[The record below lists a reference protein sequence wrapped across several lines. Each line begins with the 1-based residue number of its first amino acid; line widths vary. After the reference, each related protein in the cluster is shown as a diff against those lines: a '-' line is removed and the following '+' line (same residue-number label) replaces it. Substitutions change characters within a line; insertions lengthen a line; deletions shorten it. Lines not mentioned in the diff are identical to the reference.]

1 MRESPSEPT
10 DQDAP
15 LTQHPHRL
23 PAFFR
28 SHLES
33 LSGVGLLLGTL
44 FFAASLT
51 PTLVPRTYLTQGVLA
66 GACLAAGYGL
76 GVLWHWLWAYLE
88 LPEPRARAA
97 RIVNAVITVVCLSV
111 LALFLWRA
119 ADWQNTIRALM
130 QMEPVTSAHPFK
142 VCATALITFTAL
154 LALGRLFK
162 LLARFVARHV
172 RRVVPR
178 RVANVTGA
186 AIAVLI
192 FWSLANNVFFRAALH
207 VLDASFREYDA
218 LLEPERPQPSDGAK
232 TGGPGS
238 LIAWNELGRAGR
250 EFIASGPNA
259 SEIRAQTGRD
269 AQEPIRVY
277 VGLRGADTPQAR
289 AALALEEMKRVGA
302 FKRSTLLVVTPT
314 GTGWIDPAAMDSVE
328 YLLHGD
334 VASVAL
340 QYSYLS
346 SPLSLLAQPEYGSEA
361 ARALFSAVYGYWTT
375 LPHDQRPKL
384 YLHGLSLG
392 AMNSARSAELFE
404 MIGDPIHGALWS
416 GPPFESRIWRAITDA
431 RNPDSPAW
439 RPELRDGSFVR
450 FMNQHGSPVPADA
463 PWGPMR
469 IVFLQYASDAVTFFD
484 YRDLYRRPAWMDPPY
499 GPDVSPELR
508 WVPVVTMLQ
517 LALDMSVSTET
528 PIGYGHVYAPQHYV
542 DAWLAVTGA
551 PGWTPGALDSL
562 KQHLAERMRA
572 AMGDADGREGAYE
585 NRGG

>member
-1 MRESPSEPT
+1 MP
-10 DQDAP
+10 QG
-15 LTQHPHRL
+15 PHRRL
-23 PAFFR
+23 PAFFQ

-51 PTLVPRTYLTQGVLA
+51 PTLVPRTHLTQGVLA

-88 LPEPRARAA
+88 LPEPRGRAA
-97 RIVNAVITVVCLSV
+97 RIINAAITVACLAV
-111 LALFLWRA
+111 LVLFLWRA
-119 ADWQNTIRALM
+119 AHWQNTIRALM
-130 QMEPVTSAHPFK
+130 DMEPVTSAHPFK
-142 VCATALITFTAL
+142 VSAIAL
-154 LALGRLFK
+154 LTFAVLLGLGRLFK
-162 LLARFVARHV
+162 LVTRALAAQV

-178 RVANVTGA
+178 RVANVAGA
-186 AIAVLI
+186 VIAIVI
-192 FWSLANNVFFRAALH
+192 FWSLANNVLFRAALH
-207 VLDASFREYDA
+207 VLDASFREFDA
-218 LLEPERPQPSDGAK
+218 LLEPDRPQPTAPGK
-232 TGGPGS
+232 TGGPES
-238 LIAWNELGRAGR
+238 LISWQQLGRAGR
-250 EFIASGPNA
+250 EFIASGPSA
-259 SEIRAQTGRD
+259 EEIRAQTGRD
-269 AQEPIRVY
+269 ALEPIRVY
-277 VGLRGADTPQAR
+277 VGLPGADSPAAR
-289 AALALEEMKRVGA
+289 AKLALAEMKRVGA
-302 FKRSTLLVVTPT
+302 FERSTLVVVTPT
-314 GTGWIDPAAMDSVE
+314 GTGWIDPAAMDSLE

-361 ARALFSAVYGYWTT
+361 ARALFAEVYGYWTT
-375 LPHDQRPKL
+375 LPKASRPKL

-404 MIGDPIHGALWS
+404 MIGDPIQGALWS
-416 GPPFESRIWRAITDA
+416 GPPFESRVWRHITDA
-431 RNPDSPAW
+431 RNPESPAW
-439 RPELRDGSFVR
+439 LPEFRDGAFVR
-450 FMNQHGSPVPADA
+450 FMNQHGSPVPADT

-469 IVFLQYASDAVTFFD
+469 IVFLQYASDAITFFD
-484 YRDLYRRPAWMDPPY
+484 FRDLYRRPAWMYPPY

-528 PIGYGHVYAPQHYV
+528 PIGFGHVYAPQHYV

-551 PGWTPGALDSL
+551 PDWAPDALASL
-562 KQHLAERMRA
+562 KRHLIARAQA
-572 AMGDADGREGAYE
+572 AMDDSDGGQAAYE

>member
-1 MRESPSEPT
+1 MP
-10 DQDAP
+10 QG
-15 LTQHPHRL
+15 PHRRL
-23 PAFFR
+23 PAFFQ

-51 PTLVPRTYLTQGVLA
+51 PTLVPRTHLTQGVLA

-88 LPEPRARAA
+88 LPEPRGRAA
-97 RIVNAVITVVCLSV
+97 RIINAAITVACLAV
-111 LALFLWRA
+111 LVLFLWRA
-119 ADWQNTIRALM
+119 AHWQNTIRALM
-130 QMEPVTSAHPFK
+130 DMEPVTSAHPFK
-142 VCATALITFTAL
+142 VSAIAL
-154 LALGRLFK
+154 LTFAVLLGLGRLFK
-162 LLARFVARHV
+162 LVTRALAAQV

-178 RVANVTGA
+178 RVANVAGA
-186 AIAVLI
+186 VIAIVI
-192 FWSLANNVFFRAALH
+192 FWSLANNVLFRAALH
-207 VLDASFREYDA
+207 VLDASFREFDA
-218 LLEPERPQPSDGAK
+218 LLEPDRPQPTAPGK
-232 TGGPGS
+232 TGGPES
-238 LIAWNELGRAGR
+238 LISWQQLGRAGR
-250 EFIASGPNA
+250 EFIASGPSA
-259 SEIRAQTGRD
+259 EEIRAQTGRD
-269 AQEPIRVY
+269 ALEPIRVY
-277 VGLRGADTPQAR
+277 VGLPGADSPAAR
-289 AALALEEMKRVGA
+289 ATLALAEMKRVGA
-302 FKRSTLLVVTPT
+302 FQRSTLVVVTPT
-314 GTGWIDPAAMDSVE
+314 GTGWIDPAAMDSLE

-361 ARALFSAVYGYWTT
+361 ARALFAEVYGYWTT
-375 LPHDQRPKL
+375 LPKASRPKL

-404 MIGDPIHGALWS
+404 MIGDPIQGALWS
-416 GPPFESRIWRAITDA
+416 GPPFESRVWRHITDA
-431 RNPDSPAW
+431 RNPGSPAW
-439 RPELRDGSFVR
+439 LPEFRDGAFVR
-450 FMNQHGSPVPADA
+450 FMNQHGSPVPADT

-469 IVFLQYASDAVTFFD
+469 IVFLQYASDAITFFD
-484 YRDLYRRPAWMDPPY
+484 FRDLYRRPAWMYPPY

-528 PIGYGHVYAPQHYV
+528 PIGFGHVYAPQHYV

-551 PGWTPGALDSL
+551 PDWAPDALASL
-562 KQHLAERMRA
+562 KRHLIARAQA
-572 AMGDADGREGAYE
+572 AMDDSDGGQAAYE

>member
-1 MRESPSEPT
+1 MP
-10 DQDAP
+10 QG
-15 LTQHPHRL
+15 PHRRL
-23 PAFFR
+23 PAFFQ

-51 PTLVPRTYLTQGVLA
+51 PTLVPRTHLTQGVLA

-88 LPEPRARAA
+88 LPEPRGRAA
-97 RIVNAVITVVCLSV
+97 RIINAAITVACLAV
-111 LALFLWRA
+111 LVLFLWRA
-119 ADWQNTIRALM
+119 AHWQNTIRALM
-130 QMEPVTSAHPFK
+130 DMEPVTSAHPFK
-142 VCATALITFTAL
+142 VSAIAL
-154 LALGRLFK
+154 LTFAVLLGLGRLFK
-162 LLARFVARHV
+162 LVTRALAAQV

-178 RVANVTGA
+178 RVANVAGA
-186 AIAVLI
+186 VIAIVI
-192 FWSLANNVFFRAALH
+192 FWSLANNVLFRAALH
-207 VLDASFREYDA
+207 VLDASFREFDA
-218 LLEPERPQPSDGAK
+218 LLEPDRPQPTAPGK
-232 TGGPGS
+232 TGGPES
-238 LIAWNELGRAGR
+238 LISWQQLGRAGR
-250 EFIASGPNA
+250 EFIASGPSA
-259 SEIRAQTGRD
+259 DEIRAQTGRD
-269 AQEPIRVY
+269 ALEPIRVY
-277 VGLRGADTPQAR
+277 VGLPGADSPAAR
-289 AALALEEMKRVGA
+289 AKLALAEMKRVGA
-302 FKRSTLLVVTPT
+302 FERSTLVVVTPT
-314 GTGWIDPAAMDSVE
+314 GTGWIDPAAMDSLE

-361 ARALFSAVYGYWTT
+361 ARALFAEVYGYWTT
-375 LPHDQRPKL
+375 LPKASRPKL

-404 MIGDPIHGALWS
+404 MIGDPIQGALWS
-416 GPPFESRIWRAITDA
+416 GPPFESRVWRHITDA
-431 RNPDSPAW
+431 RNPGSPAW
-439 RPELRDGSFVR
+439 LPEFRDGAFVR
-450 FMNQHGSPVPADA
+450 FMNQHGSPVPADT

-469 IVFLQYASDAVTFFD
+469 IVFLQYASDAITFFD
-484 YRDLYRRPAWMDPPY
+484 FRDLYRRPAWMYPPY

-528 PIGYGHVYAPQHYV
+528 PIGFGHVYAPQHYV

-551 PGWTPGALDSL
+551 PDWAPDALASL
-562 KQHLAERMRA
+562 KRHLIARAQA
-572 AMGDADGREGAYE
+572 AMDDSDGGQAAYE

>member
-1 MRESPSEPT
+1 MP
-10 DQDAP
+10 QG
-15 LTQHPHRL
+15 PHRRL
-23 PAFFR
+23 PAFFQ

-51 PTLVPRTYLTQGVLA
+51 PTLVPRTYVTQGVLG

-88 LPEPRARAA
+88 LPEPQGRAA
-97 RIVNAVITVVCLSV
+97 RIVNGAITLICAAVL
-111 LALFLWRA
+111 LAFLWRA

-130 QMEPVTSAHPFK
+130 QMPPVPSAHPFK
-142 VCATALITFTAL
+142 VCITALATFAVL

-162 LLARFVARHV
+162 LVTRFVAVRV

-186 AIAVLI
+186 AIAILI

-218 LLEPERPQPSDGAK
+218 LLEPERPRPTASNK
-232 TGGPGS
+232 TGGPDS
-238 LIAWNELGRAGR
+238 LIAWQQLGRAGR
-250 EFIASGPNA
+250 EFIASGA
-259 SEIRAQTGRD
+259 SAADIRAQTGQD
-269 AQEPIRVY
+269 ALEPIRVY
-277 VGLRGADTPQAR
+277 VGLPGADTPAAR
-289 AALALEEMKRVGA
+289 AKLALAEMKRVGA
-302 FKRSTLLVVTPT
+302 FDRSTLVVVTPT
-314 GTGWIDPAAMDSVE
+314 GTGWIDPAAMDALE

-334 VASVAL
+334 VASVGL

-361 ARALFSAVYGYWTT
+361 ARALFVEVYGYWTT
-375 LPHDQRPKL
+375 LPKDKRPKL

-404 MIGDPIHGALWS
+404 MIGDPIQGALWS
-416 GPPFESRIWRAITDA
+416 GPPFESRVWRAITDA
-431 RNPDSPAW
+431 RNPGSPAW
-439 RPELRDGSFVR
+439 RPELRDGAFVR
-450 FMNQHGSPVPADA
+450 FMNQQGSPVPADA

-469 IVFLQYASDAVTFFD
+469 IVFLQYASDAITFFD
-484 YRDLYRRPAWMDPPY
+484 FRDLYRRPAWMDPPY
-499 GPDVSPELR
+499 GPDVSPQLR

-517 LALDMSVSTET
+517 LALDMSVSTDT
-528 PIGYGHVYAPQHYV
+528 PLGYGHVYAPQHYV

-551 PGWTPGALDSL
+551 TGWTPDALARL
-562 KQHLAERMRA
+562 KQHLLDRA
-572 AMGDADGREGAYE
+572 HAALADGDNAHAAYE
-585 NRGG
+585 HRGG

>member
-1 MRESPSEPT
+1 MPSPQGP
-10 DQDAP
+10 AR
-15 LTQHPHRL
+15 RL
-23 PAFFR
+23 PTWFR

-51 PTLVPRTYLTQGVLA
+51 PTLVPRTFVTQGVLA

-97 RIVNAVITVVCLSV
+97 RVTNALITVLCLSV
-111 LALFLWRA
+111 LILFLWRA

-142 VCATALITFTAL
+142 VSATALATFSVL

-162 LLARFVARHV
+162 WMARAVSTQV

-178 RVANVTGA
+178 RVANVAGA
-186 AIAVLI
+186 AIAILI

-218 LLEPERPQPSDGAK
+218 LIEPERPQPADPAK
-232 TGGPGS
+232 TGSPAS
-238 LIAWNELGRAGR
+238 LIAWKQLGRAGR
-250 EFIASGPNA
+250 EYIASGPSA
-259 SEIRAQTGRD
+259 AEIRAQTGRD

-277 VGLRGADTPQAR
+277 VGLPGADTAQAR
-289 AALALEEMKRVGA
+289 ARLALDEMKRVGA
-302 FKRSTLLVVTPT
+302 FQRSALVVVTPT
-314 GTGWIDPAAMDSVE
+314 GTGWIDPAAMDTVE

-334 VASVAL
+334 VASVAI

-346 SPLSLLAQPEYGSEA
+346 SPLSLLAQPEYGAQA
-361 ARALFSAVYGYWTT
+361 ARALFTEIYHYWTA
-375 LPHDQRPKL
+375 LPKDKRPKL

-392 AMNSARSAELFE
+392 AMNSARSTELFE
-404 MIGDPIHGALWS
+404 MIGDPIQGALWS
-416 GPPFESRIWRAITDA
+416 GPPFESRVWRAITDA

-439 RPELRDGSFVR
+439 RPELRDGAFVR
-450 FMNQHGSPVPADA
+450 FMNQDGSPVPADA

-469 IVFLQYASDAVTFFD
+469 IVYLQYASDAVTFFD
-484 YRDLYRRPAWMDPPY
+484 YRDLYRRPAWMDAPY
-499 GPDVSPELR
+499 GPDVSPDLR
-508 WVPVVTMLQ
+508 WVPVVSMLQ
-517 LALDMSVSTET
+517 LALDMSVSTHT
-528 PIGYGHVYAPQHYV
+528 PIGYGHVYAPQHYA

-551 PGWTPGALDSL
+551 ADWPAEALAGL
-562 KQHLAERMRA
+562 KRHLKERMRA
-572 AMGDADGREGAYE
+572 AMDDGDGKEAAYD

>member
-1 MRESPSEPT
+1 MP
-10 DQDAP
+10 QG
-15 LTQHPHRL
+15 PHRRL
-23 PAFFR
+23 PAFFQ

-51 PTLVPRTYLTQGVLA
+51 PTLVPRTHLTQGVLA

-88 LPEPRARAA
+88 LPEPRGRAA
-97 RIVNAVITVVCLSV
+97 RIINAAITVACLAV
-111 LALFLWRA
+111 LVLFLWRA
-119 ADWQNTIRALM
+119 AHWQNTIRALM
-130 QMEPVTSAHPFK
+130 DMEPVTSAHPFK
-142 VCATALITFTAL
+142 VSAIAL
-154 LALGRLFK
+154 LTFAVLLGLGRLFK
-162 LLARFVARHV
+162 LVTRALAAQV

-178 RVANVTGA
+178 RVANVAGA
-186 AIAVLI
+186 VIAIVI
-192 FWSLANNVFFRAALH
+192 FWSLANNVLFRAALH
-207 VLDASFREYDA
+207 VLDASFREFDA
-218 LLEPERPQPSDGAK
+218 LLEPDRPQPTAPGK
-232 TGGPGS
+232 TGGPES
-238 LIAWNELGRAGR
+238 LISWQQLGRAGR
-250 EFIASGPNA
+250 EFIASGPSA
-259 SEIRAQTGRD
+259 EEIRAQTGRD
-269 AQEPIRVY
+269 ALEPIRVY
-277 VGLRGADTPQAR
+277 VGLPGADSPAAR
-289 AALALEEMKRVGA
+289 AKLALAEMKRVGA
-302 FKRSTLLVVTPT
+302 FERSTLVVVTPT
-314 GTGWIDPAAMDSVE
+314 GTGWIDPAAMDSLE

-361 ARALFSAVYGYWTT
+361 ARALFAEVYGYWTT
-375 LPHDQRPKL
+375 LPKASRPKL

-404 MIGDPIHGALWS
+404 MIGDPIQGALWS
-416 GPPFESRIWRAITDA
+416 GPPFESRVWRHITDA
-431 RNPDSPAW
+431 RNPGSPAW
-439 RPELRDGSFVR
+439 LPEFRDGAFVR
-450 FMNQHGSPVPADA
+450 FMNQHGSPVPADT

-469 IVFLQYASDAVTFFD
+469 IVFLQYASDAITFFD
-484 YRDLYRRPAWMDPPY
+484 FRDLYRRPAWMYPPY

-528 PIGYGHVYAPQHYV
+528 PIGFGHVYAPQHYV

-551 PGWTPGALDSL
+551 PDWAPDALASL
-562 KQHLAERMRA
+562 KRHLIARAQA
-572 AMGDADGREGAYE
+572 AMDDSDGGQAAYE

>member
-1 MRESPSEPT
+1 MPQGPPR
-10 DQDAP
+10 
-15 LTQHPHRL
+15 RL
-23 PAFFR
+23 PAFFQ

-51 PTLVPRTYLTQGVLA
+51 PTLVPRTHLTQGVLA

-88 LPEPRARAA
+88 LPEPRGRAA
-97 RIVNAVITVVCLSV
+97 RIINAAITVACLAV
-111 LALFLWRA
+111 LVLFLWRA
-119 ADWQNTIRALM
+119 AHWQNTIRALM
-130 QMEPVTSAHPFK
+130 DMEPVTSAHPFK
-142 VCATALITFTAL
+142 VSAIAL
-154 LALGRLFK
+154 LTFAVLLGLGRLFK
-162 LLARFVARHV
+162 LVTRALAAQV

-178 RVANVTGA
+178 RVANVAGA
-186 AIAVLI
+186 VIAIVI
-192 FWSLANNVFFRAALH
+192 FWSLANNVLFRAALH
-207 VLDASFREYDA
+207 VLDASFREFDA
-218 LLEPERPQPSDGAK
+218 LLEPDRPQPTAPGK
-232 TGGPGS
+232 TGGPES
-238 LIAWNELGRAGR
+238 LISWQQLGRAGR
-250 EFIASGPNA
+250 EFIASGPSA
-259 SEIRAQTGRD
+259 DEIRAQTGRD
-269 AQEPIRVY
+269 ALEPIRVY
-277 VGLRGADTPQAR
+277 VGLPGADSPAAR
-289 AALALEEMKRVGA
+289 AKLALAEMKRVGA
-302 FKRSTLLVVTPT
+302 FERSTLVVVTPT
-314 GTGWIDPAAMDSVE
+314 GTGWIDPAAMDSLE

-361 ARALFSAVYGYWTT
+361 ARALFAEVYGYWTT
-375 LPHDQRPKL
+375 LPKASRPKL

-404 MIGDPIHGALWS
+404 MIGDPIQGALWS
-416 GPPFESRIWRAITDA
+416 GPPFESRVWRHITDA
-431 RNPDSPAW
+431 RNPGSPAW
-439 RPELRDGSFVR
+439 LPEFRDGAFVR
-450 FMNQHGSPVPADA
+450 FMNQHGSPVPADT

-469 IVFLQYASDAVTFFD
+469 IVFLQYASDAITFFD
-484 YRDLYRRPAWMDPPY
+484 FRDLYRRPAWMYPPF

-528 PIGYGHVYAPQHYV
+528 PIGFGHVYAPQHYV

-551 PGWTPGALDSL
+551 PDWAPDALASL
-562 KQHLAERMRA
+562 KRHLIARAQA
-572 AMGDADGREGAYE
+572 AMDDSDGGQAAYE

>member
-1 MRESPSEPT
+1 MP
-10 DQDAP
+10 QG
-15 LTQHPHRL
+15 PHRRL
-23 PAFFR
+23 PAFFQ

-51 PTLVPRTYLTQGVLA
+51 PTLVPRTYVTQGVLG

-88 LPEPRARAA
+88 LPEPQGRTA
-97 RIVNAVITVVCLSV
+97 RIVNGAITLICAAVL
-111 LALFLWRA
+111 LAFLWRA

-130 QMEPVTSAHPFK
+130 QMPPVPSAHPFK
-142 VCATALITFTAL
+142 VCITALATFAVL

-162 LLARFVARHV
+162 LVTRFVAVRV

-186 AIAVLI
+186 AIAILI

-218 LLEPERPQPSDGAK
+218 LLEPERPRPTASNK
-232 TGGPGS
+232 TGGPDS
-238 LIAWNELGRAGR
+238 LIAWQQLGRAGR
-250 EFIASGPNA
+250 EFIASGA
-259 SEIRAQTGRD
+259 SAADIRAQTGQD
-269 AQEPIRVY
+269 ALEPIRVY
-277 VGLRGADTPQAR
+277 VGLPGADTPAAR
-289 AALALEEMKRVGA
+289 AKLALAEMKRVGA
-302 FKRSTLLVVTPT
+302 FDRSTLVVVTPT
-314 GTGWIDPAAMDSVE
+314 GTGWIDPAAMDALE

-334 VASVAL
+334 VASVGL

-361 ARALFSAVYGYWTT
+361 ARALFVEVYSYWTT
-375 LPHDQRPKL
+375 LPKDKRPKL

-404 MIGDPIHGALWS
+404 MIGDPIQGALWS
-416 GPPFESRIWRAITDA
+416 GPPFESRVWRAITDA
-431 RNPDSPAW
+431 RNPGSPAW
-439 RPELRDGSFVR
+439 RPELRDGAFVR
-450 FMNQHGSPVPADA
+450 FMNQQGSPVPADA

-469 IVFLQYASDAVTFFD
+469 IVFLQYASDAITFFD
-484 YRDLYRRPAWMDPPY
+484 LRDLYRRPAWMDPPY
-499 GPDVSPELR
+499 GPDVSPQLR

-517 LALDMSVSTET
+517 LALDMSVSTDT
-528 PIGYGHVYAPQHYV
+528 PLGYGHVYAPQHYV

-551 PGWTPGALDSL
+551 TGWTPDALARL
-562 KQHLAERMRA
+562 KQHLLDRA
-572 AMGDADGREGAYE
+572 HAALADGDNAHAAYE
-585 NRGG
+585 HRGG

>member
-1 MRESPSEPT
+1 MP
-10 DQDAP
+10 QG
-15 LTQHPHRL
+15 PHRRL
-23 PAFFR
+23 PAFFQ

-51 PTLVPRTYLTQGVLA
+51 PTLVPRTHLTQGVLA

-88 LPEPRARAA
+88 LPEPRGRAA
-97 RIVNAVITVVCLSV
+97 RIINAAITVACLAV
-111 LALFLWRA
+111 LVLFLWRA
-119 ADWQNTIRALM
+119 AHWQNTIRALM
-130 QMEPVTSAHPFK
+130 DMEPVTSAHPFK
-142 VCATALITFTAL
+142 VSAIAL
-154 LALGRLFK
+154 LTFAVLLGLGRLFK
-162 LLARFVARHV
+162 LVTRALAAQV

-178 RVANVTGA
+178 RVANVAGA
-186 AIAVLI
+186 VIAIVI
-192 FWSLANNVFFRAALH
+192 FWSLANNVLFRAALH
-207 VLDASFREYDA
+207 VLDASFREFDA
-218 LLEPERPQPSDGAK
+218 LLEPDRPQPTAPGK
-232 TGGPGS
+232 TGGPES
-238 LIAWNELGRAGR
+238 LISWQQLGRAGR
-250 EFIASGPNA
+250 EFIASGPSA
-259 SEIRAQTGRD
+259 EEIRAQTGRD
-269 AQEPIRVY
+269 ALEPIRVY
-277 VGLRGADTPQAR
+277 VGLPGADSPAAR
-289 AALALEEMKRVGA
+289 AKLALAEMKRVGA
-302 FKRSTLLVVTPT
+302 FQRSTLVVVTPT
-314 GTGWIDPAAMDSVE
+314 GTGWIDPAAMDSLE

-361 ARALFSAVYGYWTT
+361 ARALFAEVYGYWTT
-375 LPHDQRPKL
+375 LPKASRPKL

-404 MIGDPIHGALWS
+404 MIGDPIQGALWS
-416 GPPFESRIWRAITDA
+416 GPPFESRVWRHITDA
-431 RNPDSPAW
+431 RNSGSPAW
-439 RPELRDGSFVR
+439 LPEFRDGAFVR
-450 FMNQHGSPVPADA
+450 FMNQHGSPVPADT

-469 IVFLQYASDAVTFFD
+469 IVFLQYASDAITFFD
-484 YRDLYRRPAWMDPPY
+484 FRDLYRRPAWMYPPF

-528 PIGYGHVYAPQHYV
+528 PIGFGHVYAPQHYV

-551 PGWTPGALDSL
+551 PDWAPDALASL
-562 KQHLAERMRA
+562 KRHLIARAQA
-572 AMGDADGREGAYE
+572 AMDDSDGRQAAYE